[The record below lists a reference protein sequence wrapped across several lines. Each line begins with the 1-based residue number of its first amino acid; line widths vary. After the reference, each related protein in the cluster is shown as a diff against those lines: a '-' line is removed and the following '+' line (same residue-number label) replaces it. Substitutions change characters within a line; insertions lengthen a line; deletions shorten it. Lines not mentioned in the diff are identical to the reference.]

1 VKRVDVAVAD
11 VIGKA
16 VNNSQLS
23 DVLDA
28 KSGIYG
34 HRYTISDKGIEIV
47 IKSKVLAAQAAA
59 INTAASAAYAR

>member
-1 VKRVDVAVAD
+1 MKRVDIAVAD

-23 DVLDA
+23 DVLDPKA
-28 KSGIYG
+28 GIYG
-34 HRYTISDKGIEIV
+34 HRYTIADKGIEIV

-59 INTAASAAYAR
+59 INAAASAAYAR